1 MGRMYPRPLLHL
13 EHLAVLIRITLV
25 PHSQLSL
32 QVEVLIIDK
41 KTAEKMN
48 SQGAKGAVGGLLP
61 MPARKEAESLWEANG
76 GWEPEPPLHPHHLL
90 VPLGQLHQYLL
101 LSNLAALPYH
111 LLLLPPPRR

>member
-1 MGRMYPRPLLHL
+1 
-13 EHLAVLIRITLV
+13 
-25 PHSQLSL
+25 
-32 QVEVLIIDK
+32 
-41 KTAEKMN
+41 MN
-48 SQGAKGAVGGLLP
+48 SQGAKGAVGGLPP

-111 LLLLPPPRR
+111 LLLLPPPRHWGPLPHLLPPRRVRGLAASVVDGR